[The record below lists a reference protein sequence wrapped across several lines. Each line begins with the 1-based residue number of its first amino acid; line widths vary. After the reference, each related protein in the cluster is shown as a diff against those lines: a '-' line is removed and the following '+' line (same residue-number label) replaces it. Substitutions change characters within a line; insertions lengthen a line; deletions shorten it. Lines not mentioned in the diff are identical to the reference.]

1 MFGLWQVGCTDRAI
15 VRTLPWGGRVLAPSP
30 PQQYEP
36 NPLVEG
42 STSGPATARSRIRR
56 PRSFATVPG
65 CPGEQQPHGAWREC
79 VAEPGEFTVPPQ
91 QRLRRAD
98 RRSQRA
104 AMRSR
109 CGGGCRPRG
118 YRLGQGS
125 QLVEGDQREPDP
137 AGDVSDDEEHDLQD
151 ADAERVAGPAP
162 RAGLGGEAAGEH
174 EASDRQGAEAE
185 HAVEAVDPS
194 MPSLGGQPEPAGVPG
209 G

>member
-42 STSGPATARSRIRR
+42 STSGPATARSRIRT
-56 PRSFATVPG
+56 PRSFATLPG

-137 AGDVSDDEEHDLQD
+137 AGDDPD
-151 ADAERVAGPAP
+151 ALEQAGGLVRVPFW
-162 RAGLGGEAAGEH
+162 
-174 EASDRQGAEAE
+174 SSV
-185 HAVEAVDPS
+185 AVTLATMKS
-194 MPSLGGQPEPAGVPG
+194 TTCKMPMLSE
-209 G
+209 

>member
-1 MFGLWQVGCTDRAI
+1 M
-15 VRTLPWGGRVLAPSP
+15 
-30 PQQYEP
+30 
-36 NPLVEG
+36 
-42 STSGPATARSRIRR
+42 
-56 PRSFATVPG
+56 PG

-137 AGDVSDDEEHDLQD
+137 AGDDPDALEQAGRWVGEGAVLVQRGGDVSDDEEHDLQD